1 MLTHASYLTPQ
12 TELFKKAH
20 LPGPQCGLGMTCLT
34 SYVSQADV
42 EIPHLYL
49 EENLFFIYMYIYT
62 KGFYSQKMK
71 FYCVYYLCNF
81 GHTEL
86 IFFFF

>member
-20 LPGPQCGLGMTCLT
+20 LPGPQWGLGMTCLT

-49 EENLFFIYMYIYT
+49 KENLFLSYICIYT
-62 KGFYSQKMK
+62 QKASTRK
-71 FYCVYYLCNF
+71 K
-81 GHTEL
+81 
-86 IFFFF
+86 